1 MRLLKLFILFHIVLE
16 TLNNKTRVK
25 WPILWKKGQF
35 SIFINNIITIDLK
48 TNKKI
53 LEETG
58 KNNAMATY
66 CNN

>member
-1 MRLLKLFILFHIVLE
+1 MAYSL
-16 TLNNKTRVK
+16 
-25 WPILWKKGQF
+25 KKGQF
-35 SIFINNIITIDLK
+35 SISINNIITIDLK